1 VRPKQEGAGLNAGT
15 RFGPLDRK
23 SRQPYVD
30 SASLCASQAADK
42 PLRKAKG
49 RILHNCREIA
59 LSPLIWAVSEATGA
73 GIDPGLSVTIYPGLE
88 AAQPA

>member
-1 VRPKQEGAGLNAGT
+1 MRPKQEGAGLNAGT

-49 RILHNCREIA
+49 RILHNCREI
-59 LSPLIWAVSEATGA
+59 PMC
-73 GIDPGLSVTIYPGLE
+73 
-88 AAQPA
+88 

>member
-1 VRPKQEGAGLNAGT
+1 MRPKQEGAGLNAGT

-49 RILHNCREIA
+49 RILHNCREIGYHHRSA
-59 LSPLIWAVSEATGA
+59 RPSIN
-73 GIDPGLSVTIYPGLE
+73 GLVEVPPCCGTSG
-88 AAQPA
+88 

>member
-1 VRPKQEGAGLNAGT
+1 MRPKQEGAGLNAGT

-42 PLRKAKG
+42 PLRKEKG

-59 LSPLIWAVSEATGA
+59 MC
-73 GIDPGLSVTIYPGLE
+73 
-88 AAQPA
+88 